1 MPIKHSMKIAT
12 LAVVAA
18 FSFGCASTSD
28 LQKVSDEAKRAQA
41 TANEAKTTSENAL
54 DVANQA
60 RSLASD
66 SNARS
71 MATEEKLNRMFKRSM
86 YK

>member
-1 MPIKHSMKIAT
+1 MTFKNLIKISA
-12 LAVVAA
+12 LAAVAA
-18 FSFGCASTSD
+18 LGAGCATTGD

-41 TANEAKTTSENAL
+41 TANEAKATAEQAL
-54 DVANQA
+54 DTANQA
-60 RSLASD
+60 RGLASD
-66 SNARS
+66 ANARS